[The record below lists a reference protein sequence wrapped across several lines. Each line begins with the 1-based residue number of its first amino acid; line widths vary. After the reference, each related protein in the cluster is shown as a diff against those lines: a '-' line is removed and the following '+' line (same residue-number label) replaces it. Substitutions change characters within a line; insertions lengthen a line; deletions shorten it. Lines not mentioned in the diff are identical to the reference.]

1 MGPLTAL
8 DIVEGPVPTAAALLA
23 IPAGVFLLARR
34 WRRGA
39 LVPLLAA
46 LLAVGTA
53 WAAGQWATAS
63 GLSTH
68 PLPLAVL
75 AWIAAAACALLLAGA
90 GLRGGRW
97 PRRVLAPVAAI
108 LVLAAAALQVN
119 AYYSFYRTLG
129 DVTGASTADIAP
141 LTESSHPGHAAS
153 NPPLPLARWAPPPDM
168 PEHGRVTSAHI
179 LGTVSGFTARR
190 AYIYL
195 PPAHSVPRHPVLPV
209 LVLISGQPGSPSD
222 WLTAGR
228 LQTVLDDFAA
238 AHRGLAPI
246 TVVVDANGTATA
258 NTMCMDSRIAR
269 ADTYLATDVP
279 AWIAANLDA
288 TTDHEHW
295 AIGGFS
301 FGGTCAIQMAT
312 LHPGTYSNA
321 LDFSGEAEP
330 ALGPTRAATIQESFA
345 GDTAAF
351 DARTPLHQLKK
362 RHYHHSWAYFAAGA
376 EDSEFTACMHRVA
389 TAASHAGMTVQAES
403 IPAVGHSWRVA
414 SASLGPALDW
424 LSSRLALAP

>member
-1 MGPLTAL
+1 MRPLIAL
-8 DIVEGPVPTAAALLA
+8 DLVEGPVPTAALFLA

-46 LLAVGTA
+46 VLAAVIA

-68 PLPLAVL
+68 PLPVPVL
-75 AWIAAAACALLLAGA
+75 AWIAAAAFALILAGA
-90 GLRGGRW
+90 GLRGGSW
-97 PRRVLAPVAAI
+97 FRRILAPVAAV

-119 AYYSFYRTLG
+119 AYFGFYRTVG

-141 LTESSHPGHAAS
+141 LTDAPQEGRAAS
-153 NPPLPLARWAPPPDM
+153 STPLTRWEPPPDM
-168 PEHGRVTSAHI
+168 PDHGRIRSAHI
-179 LGTVSGFTARR
+179 PGTVSGFRARR

-195 PPAHSVPRHPVLPV
+195 PPAHTVPRHPLLPV
-209 LVLISGQPGSPSD
+209 LVLVPGQPGSPAD

-228 LQTVLDDFAA
+228 LQPVLDAFAA
-238 AHRGLAPI
+238 THRGLAPI
-246 TVVVDANGTATA
+246 TVVVDANGSLTA

-279 AWIAANLDA
+279 AWIASNLGA
-288 TTDHEHW
+288 SADHSHW

-312 LHPGTYSNA
+312 LHPRTYPNV

-330 ALGPTRAATIQESFA
+330 SLGASRAGTIERSFA
-345 GDTAAF
+345 GDAAAF
-351 DARTPLHQLKK
+351 EALTPLHQLRN
-362 RHYHHSWAYFAAGA
+362 RHYPKTWAYFAAGDGDA
-376 EDSEFTACMHRVA
+376 EFTGCMHAVA
-389 TAASHAGMTVQAES
+389 SAATRAGMTVETQAV
-403 IPAVGHSWRVA
+403 PASGHSWSVPA
-414 SASLGPALDW
+414 TALAPALEW
-424 LSSRLALAP
+424 LSRRLALAP